1 MRAKARVGLNAVRVA
16 VLVLAGFCA
25 QSLMAGDVVVGTCL
39 SATNTILTIQ
49 DGVNAA
55 APGATVRLCP
65 GTYPEQVE
73 ITRPLTLT
81 GVQSGNLDAAIITS
95 PSGGVQLNTFS
106 FLSTLVLPTG
116 AQLWVHDTKDVT
128 VTNLTVDGT
137 NNAIPNCDILIG
149 IYFQNAFGTVEN
161 VATRNQTTAGCG
173 SGSGIWVESA
183 PTGTAGVTFQD
194 NSVQSFDLFGISARG
209 AGTKAT
215 INSNS
220 VVGLG
225 SINGGTN
232 GIFMWRG
239 ATGTIANNSVI
250 DGLNSSDTPDDLV
263 DASTGIAVQM
273 SKGVIVS
280 GNTVGNTQGGIVLYS
295 ADNTTITSNNIFA
308 TRVNDGVYVCG
319 NRNSVT
325 NNTITSSDQAGVHL
339 SCAET
344 FPSSTANNNTVN
356 KNTINGACAGI
367 LVRSGTSGNSAS
379 GNNFFNV
386 INAVKTADTCP

>member
-1 MRAKARVGLNAVRVA
+1 MRPKACVELNAVRLA

-39 SATNTILTIQ
+39 SGANTILAIQ

-55 APGATVRLCP
+55 APGATVRVCP
-65 GTYPEQVE
+65 GTYKEQVE

-81 GVQSGNLDAAIITS
+81 GIQSGNQDAAIITS
-95 PSGGVQLNTFS
+95 PSGGVHLNTFS
-106 FLSTLVLPTG
+106 FLSTLSLPTG
-116 AQLWVHDTKDVT
+116 AQIWVHDTKDVT
-128 VTNLTVDGT
+128 VMNLTVDGT

-149 IYFQNAFGTVEN
+149 IYFENAFGTVEN
-161 VATRNQTTAGCG
+161 VATRNQTTGCG
-173 SGSGIWVESA
+173 SGSGLWVESA

-295 ADNTTITSNNIFA
+295 ADNTTITSNNIFG

-325 NNTITSSDQAGVHL
+325 SNTIMSSDQAGVHL

-344 FPSSTANNNTVN
+344 FPNSTANNNTVN

-367 LVRSGTSGNSAS
+367 LVHSGTSGNSAS

-386 INAVKTADTCP
+386 INTVKTADTCP